1 MSQITRKDEKEMII
15 LNFLRCEGFSTRKL
29 LGERL
34 GVTRTSISRSLQRL
48 KTRGLLLEVNRS
60 HEDDHR
66 SPALWGLTP
75 TGAFEATDD
84 GEYTHFDLNRVSEIT
99 LRHDLDVQRARIKAI
114 HLGWIEW
121 LGGRELRRKAV
132 TERSTWLQVPDA
144 FGVSPRGRKVA
155 LEIERRVKTPKRY
168 EGIFSQYCQML
179 VDGTVQEVVYIC
191 PKRICPRLERLFLK
205 IETMSVDGKIRPIHD
220 SFRKRFHFVTYEGWG
235 EYAKNF

>member
-48 KTRGLLLEVNRS
+48 KNRGLLLEVNRS

-99 LRHDLDVQRARIKAI
+99 LRHDLDVQRARS
-114 HLGWIEW
+114 
-121 LGGRELRRKAV
+121 RRFI
-132 TERSTWLQVPDA
+132 W
-144 FGVSPRGRKVA
+144 
-155 LEIERRVKTPKRY
+155 
-168 EGIFSQYCQML
+168 
-179 VDGTVQEVVYIC
+179 DG
-191 PKRICPRLERLFLK
+191 
-205 IETMSVDGKIRPIHD
+205 SSG
-220 SFRKRFHFVTYEGWG
+220 
-235 EYAKNF
+235 